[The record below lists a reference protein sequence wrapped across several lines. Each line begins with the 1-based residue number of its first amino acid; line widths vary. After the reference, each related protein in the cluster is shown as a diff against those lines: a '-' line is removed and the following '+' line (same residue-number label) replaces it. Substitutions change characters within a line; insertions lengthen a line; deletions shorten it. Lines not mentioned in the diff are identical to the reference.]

1 MIEDNFSR
9 KEFILKGKDDR
20 LYNLM
25 ILNEQDKITF
35 KSNIIDNIWSI
46 QYVLSI
52 NITKFYSINKIFR
65 KYNSI
70 NEIFIKY
77 FNDIKKEQINISSND
92 NKIIIYFSDN
102 DIVEIPF
109 ILEPNE
115 MKIDIIIRKLCDK
128 IKDIDT
134 LKTELDKQKIE
145 NDNLKNELI
154 KRRNENEKNI
164 NEIRKEI
171 ESLKEAINILSQKEL
186 YDNKLENKTRKI
198 NQMKEDIKK
207 LGKNKKLAEYAKKE
221 EITGKN
227 EFSILESES
236 NLNSKDEF
244 KKDFEEKNNTANEMN
259 SLMNNF
265 KSKLICKSDKSSKIK
280 VKNSDEIKQQNIS
293 IDKCKKMI
301 VSSDNEKIIE
311 ELIQFEKDEIKQDLN
326 IKITNIGNDKGFK
339 ILYMVID
346 TNTSS
351 DNLLFWENMINP
363 IYHRLTLDGP
373 LLKGE
378 SLNNI
383 ITLYFKEPKIGEY
396 TIFTYIREKPKGD
409 NLSLPLK
416 ITINLIEDSEINE
429 RKEEE
434 EKKDYFKREENN
446 KRMQEKNENI
456 DYKGVDK
463 IKVEEM
469 LNFLENEYNICSI
482 FDKEEIINKIIEFNC
497 DIQSINEWIDDI
509 L

>member
-1 MIEDNFSR
+1 
-9 KEFILKGKDDR
+9 
-20 LYNLM
+20 
-25 ILNEQDKITF
+25 
-35 KSNIIDNIWSI
+35 
-46 QYVLSI
+46 
-52 NITKFYSINKIFR
+52 
-65 KYNSI
+65 
-70 NEIFIKY
+70 
-77 FNDIKKEQINISSND
+77 
-92 NKIIIYFSDN
+92 
-102 DIVEIPF
+102 
-109 ILEPNE
+109 

-326 IKITNIGNDKGFK
+326 IKKAKFFEIENIKITNIGNDKGFNN
-339 ILYMVID
+339 LWMVID
-346 TNTSS
+346 TLCFIFVALVGVLVGVWLHIGYEETVHSVKS
-351 DNLLFWENMINP
+351 VDTAGTILIYTQDGEAYLFLDTE
-363 IYHRLTLDGP
+363 LTPEELAKNSEVMFRVKTRNVQAP
-373 LLKGE
+373 L
-378 SLNNI
+378 
-383 ITLYFKEPKIGEY
+383 
-396 TIFTYIREKPKGD
+396 
-409 NLSLPLK
+409 
-416 ITINLIEDSEINE
+416 
-429 RKEEE
+429 
-434 EKKDYFKREENN
+434 
-446 KRMQEKNENI
+446 
-456 DYKGVDK
+456 
-463 IKVEEM
+463 
-469 LNFLENEYNICSI
+469 
-482 FDKEEIINKIIEFNC
+482 
-497 DIQSINEWIDDI
+497 
-509 L
+509 

>member
-25 ILNEQDKITF
+25 ILNEQDEITF
-35 KSNIIDNIWSI
+35 KSNIIDNIWRI

-171 ESLKEAINILSQKEL
+171 ESLKEAINILNQKVL

-221 EITGKN
+221 KITGKN

-244 KKDFEEKNNTANEMN
+244 KKDFKEKNNTTKEMN

-265 KSKLICKSDKSSKIK
+265 QSKLICENNKFSQIK
-280 VKNSDEIKQQNIS
+280 ANNSDEIKQQKKSTDI
-293 IDKCKKMI
+293 CKELI
-301 VSSDNEKIIE
+301 VSSDNDKIIE
-311 ELIQFEKDEIKQDLN
+311 KLIIFEKDEIKQDLNIKNAKFFEIEN

-339 ILYMVID
+339 NLYMVID
-346 TNTSS
+346 VNTSS
-351 DNLLFWENMINP
+351 DKLLFWEQRNGNHT
-363 IYHRLTLDGP
+363 YHRLTLDGP

-378 SLNNI
+378 SLNDI

-396 TIFTYIREKPKGD
+396 TIFAYIREKPKGD

-416 ITINLIEDSEINE
+416 ITINLIEHSEKIE
-429 RKEEE
+429 RKI
-434 EKKDYFKREENN
+434 KKKKKKY
-446 KRMQEKNENI
+446 
-456 DYKGVDK
+456 Y
-463 IKVEEM
+463 
-469 LNFLENEYNICSI
+469 
-482 FDKEEIINKIIEFNC
+482 
-497 DIQSINEWIDDI
+497 
-509 L
+509 